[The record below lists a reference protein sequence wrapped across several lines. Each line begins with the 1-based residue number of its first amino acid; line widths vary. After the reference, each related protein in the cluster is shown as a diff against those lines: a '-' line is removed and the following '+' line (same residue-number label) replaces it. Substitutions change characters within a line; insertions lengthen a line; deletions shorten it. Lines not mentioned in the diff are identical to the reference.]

1 MALMHVQFF
10 SNELQMETALDA
22 IIPRSCARP
31 CPVLYLLHGCS
42 DDHTIWQRRTAI
54 ERYAD
59 PLGLA
64 VIMPGVA
71 RSFYTDMASGP
82 RYYSFVSEELPGLV
96 RGWFPVSRLRRDTYV
111 AGLSMGGYGA
121 FKLAMRHPEN
131 YAAAAS
137 LSGALDMVEWCR
149 HKDPFIRKE
158 ARWIFGNTRKVRG
171 SHHDCFDLASRL
183 AQRPARE
190 RPRLFQCCGTED
202 GLLKMN
208 HLFRDHAR
216 AAGLD
221 LTYEEGPGNHNW
233 AYWDLQIQR
242 VLRWLDLRGA

>member
-71 RSFYTDMASGP
+71 RSFFTDMASGP

-137 LSGALDMVEWCR
+137 LSGALDWSSGAGI
-149 HKDPFIRKE
+149 K
-158 ARWIFGNTRKVRG
+158 TRSSTGGALDFRQYAQVRG
-171 SHHDCFDLASRL
+171 SQRL
-183 AQRPARE
+183 FRPCKQACERPTRE
-190 RPRLFQCCGTED
+190 RRAVQCGTED
-202 GLLKMN
+202 ACS
-208 HLFRDHAR
+208 R
-216 AAGLD
+216 
-221 LTYEEGPGNHNW
+221 
-233 AYWDLQIQR
+233 
-242 VLRWLDLRGA
+242 